1 MKMKR
6 STATKYLIQF
16 GNKRIRQ
23 RRIENVQSNRTF
35 IEGGWETFNLNK
47 SFLFA
52 AQNIVR

>member
-1 MKMKR
+1 MKK
-6 STATKYLIQF
+6 STATKCLIQF

-35 IEGGWETFNLNK
+35 IEVGRETFNLNK